1 MSILHV
7 DASLHIKVSRCSGVL
22 PRKSGLVESL
32 GHTIRPVTGYLGFL
46 GKGLEGFLRTRIP
59 DSESQLLEPA
69 IERAVPV

>member
-1 MSILHV
+1 MLGCLAPEIR
-7 DASLHIKVSRCSGVL
+7 IGRVSWTYDS
-22 PRKSGLVESL
+22 S
-32 GHTIRPVTGYLGFL
+32 VTGYLGFL